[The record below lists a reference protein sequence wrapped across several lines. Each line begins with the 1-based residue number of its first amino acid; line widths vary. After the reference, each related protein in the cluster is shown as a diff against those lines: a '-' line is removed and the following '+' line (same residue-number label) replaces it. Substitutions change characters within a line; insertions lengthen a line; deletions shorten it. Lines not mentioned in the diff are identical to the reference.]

1 MEDILLVKLCLLWK
15 MNGKEKRQ
23 TNLLHDEFHIY
34 TNIDYVYGVN
44 ETFVKHLQRA
54 LVDQVDRTGEISVDT
69 CLFNLVL
76 DEVRQ
81 RRSEATL
88 HVAAE
93 RRVRRPI
100 SISLRPSPNIAY
112 NIISNREPI
121 FFAFHRD

>member
-1 MEDILLVKLCLLWK
+1 MVKFCLLWK

-23 TNLLHDEFHIY
+23 TNILHDEFHIY
-34 TNIDYVYGVN
+34 TNIDYVHGVN

-54 LVDQVDRTGEISVDT
+54 LVDRTGEISVDT

>member
-1 MEDILLVKLCLLWK
+1 M
-15 MNGKEKRQ
+15 
-23 TNLLHDEFHIY
+23 
-34 TNIDYVYGVN
+34 
-44 ETFVKHLQRA
+44 KHLQRA

-69 CLFNLVL
+69 CLFKLVL

>member
-54 LVDQVDRTGEISVDT
+54 LVDRTGEISVDT

-93 RRVRRPI
+93 WRVRRPI